1 MDFNCVSSESD
12 TPDEVSE
19 TANAALASLLPAKSK
34 VQYEK
39 AYNQFR
45 MWCATKQVVKVTE
58 NVLLA
63 YLEEKS
69 KVLKPP
75 TLWSTFSMLKS
86 TLNVKE
92 NVDVRKF
99 PKIVPYLKNKSVG
112 YRGKKSKVLTR
123 EDITKFLEEA
133 DDGTY
138 LLMKVV
144 LIFGISGACRREEL
158 MKMSLDDIEDLDSVL
173 VLKVPDSKT
182 HSERTFTIS
191 NLEYIKMYRKYRALR
206 PPHATSR
213 RLFLRYASGKC
224 SNQNVGINKIG
235 EIPSLIAWYL
245 GKPSAKQYTGHCF
258 RRSSA
263 TLLANAGGDITSV
276 KRHGGWKSTT
286 VAEAYI
292 EDSLANK
299 IEISNKILNTQLSSA
314 QEDMPNE
321 VVHNSIDGIAQNMNG
336 SGCKPAVSTSGIS
349 VGNNCT
355 NFTINYYCNK

>member
-19 TANAALASLLPAKSK
+19 TANAALASLLQAKSN

-112 YRGKKSKVLTR
+112 YPGKKSKVLTR
-123 EDITKFLEEA
+123 KDITKFLEEA

-173 VLKVPDSKT
+173 VLTVPDSKT

-191 NLEYIKMYRKYRALR
+191 NLEYIKMYRKYRAVR

-245 GKPSAKQYTGHCF
+245 GKPSAKQYTGPLLQKKF
-258 RRSSA
+258 RHPFGKCRRRHNHLLNA
-263 TLLANAGGDITSV
+263 TEGGSQQQWQ
-276 KRHGGWKSTT
+276 R
-286 VAEAYI
+286 
-292 EDSLANK
+292 
-299 IEISNKILNTQLSSA
+299 
-314 QEDMPNE
+314 
-321 VVHNSIDGIAQNMNG
+321 
-336 SGCKPAVSTSGIS
+336 
-349 VGNNCT
+349 
-355 NFTINYYCNK
+355 